1 MRLTCMAADPLLRC
15 GFTACMVAWPLPLL
29 PLCLRP
35 LRAAT
40 PFACMQLLKK
50 FGDEARV
57 DIVVS

>member
-1 MRLTCMAADPLLRC
+1 MAADPLLRC